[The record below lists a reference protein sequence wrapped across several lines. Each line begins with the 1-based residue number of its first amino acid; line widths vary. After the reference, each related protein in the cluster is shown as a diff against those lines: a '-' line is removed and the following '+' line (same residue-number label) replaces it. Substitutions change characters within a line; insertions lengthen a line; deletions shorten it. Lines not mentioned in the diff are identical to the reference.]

1 MVALTQNNINTAH
14 NRSTPVSAMV
24 MATSLFFMWGFLT
37 CLNDILIP
45 HLKNI
50 FDLNYFE
57 VMFIQFSFFS
67 AYFVFAVPSGR
78 LVDRIG
84 YKRSMIVG
92 LLVMALGAF
101 LFVPAANVP
110 SFGLFLAAL
119 VVLAAGIT
127 CLQVSAN
134 PFVSILGPPAT
145 AASRLNLVQGFNS
158 LGTTIAPYI
167 GGLLILNA
175 AALSMADLRK
185 MPPVLLQAYRLHEAA
200 SVKLPYLCIGM
211 VLLTLA
217 VSLMLYRF
225 PETTI
230 PIATVSHAPNADGS
244 SGDSVWKHKRL
255 LLATI
260 GIFVYVGAEVSIGS
274 FLINYFSQP
283 EIGGLTERAAASLVS
298 LYWGGAMIGRFLG
311 SMLLQRIDSAKLLAF
326 AAMTACTLVA
336 VSMLT
341 HGHVAVWSMLAVGL
355 FNSVMFPSIFTL
367 GIAGLGPLTGK
378 GSGLLVTAIV
388 GGAIVPV
395 LEGRIADS
403 IGIHHAFFVPAICY
417 LYIAAF
423 GILNQGTDTIAATS
437 DFTEPLCGG
446 GTG

>member
-1 MVALTQNNINTAH
+1 MLAAPAENNNANHTSH
-14 NRSTPVSAMV
+14 TPFSAMA
-24 MATSLFFMWGFLT
+24 MASSLFFMWGFLT

-57 VMFIQFSFFS
+57 VMFVQFCFFS
-67 AYFVFAVPSGR
+67 AYFVFAVPAGR
-78 LVDRIG
+78 MVGRIG
-84 YKRSMIVG
+84 YKRSMIAG

-101 LFVPAANVP
+101 LFIPAANAP

-145 AASRLNLVQGFNS
+145 AASRLNLAQGFNS
-158 LGTTIAPYI
+158 LGTTIAPYV

-175 AALSMADLRK
+175 AALSMTDLRK
-185 MPPVLLQAYRLHEAA
+185 LPPNLLQAYRLHEAA
-200 SVKLPYLCIGM
+200 SVKLPYLCIGVIL
-211 VLLTLA
+211 VLLA
-217 VSLMLYRF
+217 VSLMVFSF
-225 PETTI
+225 P
-230 PIATVSHAPNADGS
+230 ATVEPVAVERSSTAADADSG
-244 SGDSVWKHKRL
+244 SGDSVWKHKQL

-260 GIFVYVGAEVSIGS
+260 GIFVYVGAEVAIGS

-283 EIGGLTERAAASLVS
+283 DIGGLTEKAAASLVS
-298 LYWGGAMIGRFLG
+298 LYWGGAMVGRFFG
-311 SMLLQRIDSAKLLAF
+311 SMLLRRMDSAKLLAF
-326 AAMTACTLVA
+326 AAITAAALVG

-341 HGHVAVWSMLAVGL
+341 HGHAAVWTILAVGF

-378 GSGLLVTAIV
+378 GSGLLIAAIV
-388 GGAIVPV
+388 GGAIIPV
-395 LEGRIADS
+395 MEGRVADS
-403 IGIHHAFFVPAICY
+403 IGIHHAFFIPVICY
-417 LYIAAF
+417 LYIAVF
-423 GILNQGTDTIAATS
+423 GMISRSTDGPQLSA
-437 DFTEPLCGG
+437 GG
-446 GTG
+446 HP